1 MEESKMKMIAVFHNK
16 GGVGKSTLLFHTA
29 CALAEQGHKILMMD
43 LDPQSNLSLYGLSDS
58 NLQTIW
64 EKEESVILDGFPI
77 GTNTFNTSQNDLLSS
92 PRTIHFLLKPVESG
106 VDDYNVLPPAK
117 QLFENLSLIPG
128 RITLSQFESI
138 LADRWTISPDENVLA
153 IRTITQFRTIAS
165 RYAETYGYEYVF
177 LDVSPSLGLLNRAII
192 TSCDAFFMPATPD
205 LFSMYGIRNIG
216 QSLVR
221 WKKSYDSLYSAVG
234 TQLKTLFAPDFVKF
248 LGYTIYNAR
257 GRSDQPLGLA
267 KAHRDFAEKIP
278 EEIKK
283 WIPQEYFS
291 ENACSQ
297 IDTSIGGNVV
307 WSSHNTYPA
316 MAQKYKCPMWMIP
329 DEELDQEDKLTVI
342 SNKARFL
349 NTQEAYYTFANDLI
363 SRI

>member
-1 MEESKMKMIAVFHNK
+1 MKMIAVFHNK

-153 IRTITQFRTIAS
+153 IRTITQF
-165 RYAETYGYEYVF
+165 
-177 LDVSPSLGLLNRAII
+177 
-192 TSCDAFFMPATPD
+192 
-205 LFSMYGIRNIG
+205 
-216 QSLVR
+216 
-221 WKKSYDSLYSAVG
+221 
-234 TQLKTLFAPDFVKF
+234 
-248 LGYTIYNAR
+248 
-257 GRSDQPLGLA
+257 
-267 KAHRDFAEKIP
+267 
-278 EEIKK
+278 
-283 WIPQEYFS
+283 
-291 ENACSQ
+291 
-297 IDTSIGGNVV
+297 
-307 WSSHNTYPA
+307 
-316 MAQKYKCPMWMIP
+316 
-329 DEELDQEDKLTVI
+329 
-342 SNKARFL
+342 
-349 NTQEAYYTFANDLI
+349 
-363 SRI
+363 

>member
-1 MEESKMKMIAVFHNK
+1 M
-16 GGVGKSTLLFHTA
+16 
-29 CALAEQGHKILMMD
+29 
-43 LDPQSNLSLYGLSDS
+43 
-58 NLQTIW
+58 
-64 EKEESVILDGFPI
+64 
-77 GTNTFNTSQNDLLSS
+77 
-92 PRTIHFLLKPVESG
+92 
-106 VDDYNVLPPAK
+106 PPAK

-342 SNKARFL
+342 YNKARFL

>member
-1 MEESKMKMIAVFHNK
+1 MKMIAVFHNK

-29 CALAEQGHKILMMD
+29 CALAEQGHNILMLD
-43 LDPQSNLSLYGLSDS
+43 LDPQSNLSLYGLNDTD
-58 NLQTIW
+58 LQTIW
-64 EKEESVILDGFPI
+64 EEEEDVITEGFPV
-77 GTNTFNTSQNDLLSS
+77 GTNLFNTSSSKLLDS
-92 PRTIHFLLKPVESG
+92 PRTVHFLLKPVESG
-106 VDDYNVLPPAK
+106 VDDYNNLPPAI
-117 QLFENLSLIPG
+117 QLFENLALIPG
-128 RITLSQFESI
+128 RITLSQFEST
-138 LADRWTISPDENVLA
+138 LADRWSISPDENVLA
-153 IRTITQFRTIAS
+153 IRTITQFRTIAT
-165 RYAETYGYEYVF
+165 RYAEKYKYEYIF

-192 TSCDAFFMPATPD
+192 TTCDAFFMPATPD

-216 QSLVR
+216 QSLTR
-221 WKKSYDSLYSAVG
+221 WKKSYNSLYNAIG
-234 TQLKTLFAPDFVKF
+234 EQLRNLFAPDFVKF

-278 EEIKK
+278 SEISK
-283 WIPQEYFS
+283 WIPTDDIS
-291 ENACSQ
+291 INALER
-297 IDTSIGGNVV
+297 IEKSIGGNAV

-329 DEELDQEDKLTVI
+329 NKELEKDDNLTVT

-349 NTQEAYYTFANDLI
+349 NTKEAYYTFANDLI